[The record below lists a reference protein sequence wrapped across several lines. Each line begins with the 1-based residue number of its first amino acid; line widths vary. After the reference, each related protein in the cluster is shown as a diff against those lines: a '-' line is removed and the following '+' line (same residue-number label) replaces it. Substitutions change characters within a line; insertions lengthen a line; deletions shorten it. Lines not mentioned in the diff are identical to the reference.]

1 MFNIWHVILEN
12 FDKCYPRK
20 VICIFLNEVLLSILL
35 NNNLQYFWVAQAIDK
50 DDFVVSSNY
59 NTPNTFIIGTLSTEE
74 ELIPNKFALHQNFP
88 NPFNPYTS
96 IRYDLPK
103 NEEVQIEIFDM
114 LGKKIRLLIYQKQ
127 IAGFHQVQWDGK
139 DNLGRPVSSGMYVYM
154 LKAGQFKKSKKMVI
168 LK

>member
-1 MFNIWHVILEN
+1 M
-12 FDKCYPRK
+12 
-20 VICIFLNEVLLSILL
+20 SILL

-50 DDFVVSSNY
+50 DDFVVGSNY

-88 NPFNPYTS
+88 NPFNPTTA

-103 NEEVQIEIFDM
+103 EEYVNIVIFDVIGRNIRS
-114 LGKKIRLLIYQKQ
+114 LVNQKKN
-127 IAGFHQVQWDGK
+127 AGYHSIQWDAK
-139 DNLGRPVSSGMYVYM
+139 NDLGEPVSAGMYIYIIH
-154 LKAGQFKKSKKMVI
+154 AGEHRSVKKMVL